1 MSVVSATRRLRQ
13 GLLSAA
19 MGLLLVAAAVPM
31 ADALQFDP
39 AQIQQ
44 RAVSRYGAATG
55 QLVARW
61 VSMLESGAS
70 QPTSSRLRLAN
81 DFWNNNIRGG
91 VDQQIWGQEDY
102 WATPLETLGKG
113 WADCEDYVIGKYFS
127 LVHMGVDPAKLRL
140 VYVRARVGGMGS
152 SQSIAHMVLGYYETP
167 TSEPLILDNLVGS
180 IVPAGQRR
188 DLQPV
193 FSFNAHGVYVGSK
206 ASGSVERIT
215 RWQGLLSRMRQEG
228 FRP

>member
-1 MSVVSATRRLRQ
+1 MSVVSATRSLRQ
-13 GLLSAA
+13 GLLAVAA
-19 MGLLLVAAAVPM
+19 GLLLVAAAAPV

-39 AQIQQ
+39 ARIEQQ
-44 RAVSRYGAATG
+44 AVSRYGQQGG
-55 QLVARW
+55 QAVGRW
-61 VSMLESGAS
+61 VNMLSSVAG
-70 QPTSSRLRLAN
+70 QPVSAQLRQVN
-81 DFWNNNIRGG
+81 DFWNTHARGG
-91 VDQQIWGQEDY
+91 EDRQIWGQEDY

-127 LVHMGVDPAKLRL
+127 LVHAGVDPNKLRM
-140 VYVRARVGGMGS
+140 VYVRARIGGMGS

-206 ASGSVERIT
+206 ASGPVERIT
-215 RWQGLLSRMRQEG
+215 RWQGLLSRMQQEG

>member
-1 MSVVSATRRLRQ
+1 MSVVSATRSLRQ
-13 GLLSAA
+13 GLLAVAA
-19 MGLLLVAAAVPM
+19 GLLLVAAAAPV

-39 AQIQQ
+39 ARIEQQ
-44 RAVSRYGAATG
+44 AVSRYGQQGG
-55 QLVARW
+55 QAVAQW
-61 VSMLESGAS
+61 VNMLGSLAG
-70 QPTSSRLRLAN
+70 QPVSTQLRQVN
-81 DFWNNNIRGG
+81 DFWNTNARGG
-91 VDQQIWGQEDY
+91 EDRQIWGQEDY

-127 LVHMGVDPAKLRL
+127 LVHAGVDPNKLRM
-140 VYVRARVGGMGS
+140 VYVRARIGGMGS

-193 FSFNAHGVYVGSK
+193 FSFNAHGVYVGSR

-215 RWQGLLSRMRQEG
+215 RWQGLLSRMQQEG